1 MTRIAIIIG
10 STRPGRRARAI
21 GEWVAAVAER
31 HLAAAGR
38 HATVEVVDL
47 ADHDLPLLDE
57 RAPAIFG
64 AYEHPHTQRWAAVIG
79 RFDGFVFV
87 TPEYNHS
94 VPAAL
99 KNAID
104 FLYAEWNDKAAAF
117 VSYGVTGGTRAVE
130 HLRAI
135 LAEVKVAGV
144 RTQVALSV
152 LADLEASGD
161 PAAPSLVVRG
171 DDHAST
177 VAEMLD
183 ELLAWSGALR
193 ALRTSS
199 VTTKDA
205 A

>member
-10 STRPGRRARAI
+10 STRPGRRARAV
-21 GEWVAAVAER
+21 GEWVAAIAEQ
-31 HLAAAGR
+31 HLAAADR

-47 ADHDLPLLDE
+47 ADHELPLLDE
-57 RAPAIFG
+57 PAPAIFG
-64 AYEHPHTQRWAAVIG
+64 AYEHPHTRQWAAVID

-94 VPAAL
+94 IPAAL

-152 LADLEASGD
+152 FTDLEASGD
-161 PAAPSLVVRG
+161 RAAPNVVRG
-171 DDHAST
+171 NEHEST
-177 VAEMLD
+177 VADMLD

-193 ALRTSS
+193 ALRTSGA
-199 VTTKDA
+199 TTNVA
-205 A
+205 